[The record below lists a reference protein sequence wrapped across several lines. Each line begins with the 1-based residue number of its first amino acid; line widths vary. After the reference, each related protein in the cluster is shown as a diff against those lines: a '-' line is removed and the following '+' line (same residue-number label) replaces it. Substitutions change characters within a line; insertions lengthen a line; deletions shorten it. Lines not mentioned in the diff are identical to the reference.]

1 MQNKVRR
8 REIKETDRKRG
19 NVQRNEENEMLRRGI
34 DGKIQIERVAL
45 SKGIWDSVFLRE
57 EEF

>member
-1 MQNKVRR
+1 M
-8 REIKETDRKRG
+8 
-19 NVQRNEENEMLRRGI
+19 QRNEENEMLRRGI